1 MSRTENWIETRIVVD
16 DDTIARGDIMEIVAP
31 VWWTASFYGDH
42 ASYTASLAPFS
53 EPQRLVWAMSW
64 YQAEVMNGGHDQFF
78 DNTTGMVW
86 QDALLGFGKVAPEV
100 HNILGEAVRMLGG
113 SPAFDHDQR
122 SDQLGAFYDAG
133 GTFNDL
139 DARIFGL
146 PRQFDLEAAV
156 LSYIRANAS
165 AFHFDGLVKKPAN

>member
-1 MSRTENWIETRIVVD
+1 MSRANWVETRVVVD
-16 DDTIARGDIMEIVAP
+16 GDTIARGDIMEIIEP

-42 ASYTASLAPFS
+42 ASYNASLASFS

-78 DNTTGMVW
+78 DNSTGMVW
-86 QDALLGFGKVAPEV
+86 KDALTGFGKVAPEIES
-100 HNILGEAVRMLGG
+100 ILAEAARKLGG
-113 SPAFDHDQR
+113 SPAFDHDR
-122 SDQLGAFYDAG
+122 RAAQLAAFYERG
-133 GTFNDL
+133 GTFDDL

-146 PRQFDLEAAV
+146 PKQFDLQAAV

-165 AFHFDGLVKKPAN
+165 AFHFNGVVKKPAS